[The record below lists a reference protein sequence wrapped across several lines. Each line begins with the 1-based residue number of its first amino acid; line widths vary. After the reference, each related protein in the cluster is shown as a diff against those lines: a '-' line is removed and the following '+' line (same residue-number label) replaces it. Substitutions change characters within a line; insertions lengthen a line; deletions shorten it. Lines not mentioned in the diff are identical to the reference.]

1 MKLPPIRRISA
12 TLLAAL
18 GAAMLA
24 GCFMIPGNFDAKLD
38 LRSDGTFTYSYNGE
52 IRFLG
57 MTELAQMSRNR
68 NSVKEWDPDS
78 QTCWGEVSVESVE
91 AVEAVE
97 AVVEEDAAEAA
108 AERAAEGPPPP
119 IIVATAED
127 ATTYDDR
134 ECTEEEL
141 VERKKTFEEGQQ
153 RARERQEREAKQM
166 QAVFGGID
174 PNDPSAG
181 QQISE
186 RLERQRGW
194 NSVEYLGEGLF
205 KVDFSITSRIDH
217 DFTFPTMEGMS
228 SGQPFL
234 YAFRRDGDTVR
245 IEAPG
250 FARGGGSGALSGG
263 SMNWLMLASMERSR
277 NSSDPDLSEL
287 FKNTKGTFTITT
299 DGEILANNTDEG
311 YRDTAAGRTLQWQID
326 SDSIDSAPPTALI
339 KLPQ

>member
-1 MKLPPIRRISA
+1 MKFPPIRRISA
-12 TLLAAL
+12 TLLAAFS
-18 GAAMLA
+18 AAMLT

-57 MTELAQMSRNR
+57 MSELAQRSRGR
-68 NSVKEWDPDS
+68 NEVSEWDPGS
-78 QTCWGEVSVESVE
+78 QTCWGTVSTEATDAE
-91 AVEAVE
+91 IETAAVEAVAEE
-97 AVVEEDAAEAA
+97 ADVAEAA
-108 AERAAEGPPPP
+108 AEGT
-119 IIVATAED
+119 IVPVTIED
-127 ATTYDDR
+127 SYDDR

-141 VERKKTFEEGQQ
+141 AERRKEFDERQE
-153 RARERQEREAKQM
+153 RSRERQEREAKQM

-174 PNDPSAG
+174 PSDPSAG
-181 QQISE
+181 KQISE

-228 SGQPFL
+228 AGQPFL

-250 FARGGGSGALSGG
+250 FTRGGSSGALGGG
-263 SMNWLMLASMERSR
+263 SMNWLMLAGMERGSR
-277 NSSDPDLSEL
+277 SGDPDLSEL
-287 FKNTKGTFTITT
+287 LKNTNGTFTITT
-299 DGEILANNTDEG
+299 DGEILANNTDAG
-311 YRDTAAGRTLQWQID
+311 YSDTAAGRTLVWKIS
-326 SDSIDSAPPTALI
+326 SDSMDSAAPMALV
-339 KLPQ
+339 KLAQ